1 MPCKKPKTKIYFLE
15 KSGSANASIAKIY
28 VMLCALLK
36 NDNKKENTNGV
47 SKKRKL
53 LFFCIKL
60 KYLYNNNIIIQK
72 RRKGKFQV
80 SRQGKNMYKTIIRTI
95 AVYLCW
101 LIVYFASTHLYT
113 HFCTNLSVYGFLTAP
128 FMTQTPHC
136 RAFLWSISNGVTII
150 DTMWVLIGSFIISLI
165 PI

>member
-1 MPCKKPKTKIYFLE
+1 
-15 KSGSANASIAKIY
+15 
-28 VMLCALLK
+28 MLCCLVK
-36 NDNKKENTNGV
+36 NRQKKGKHQRCFKEEET
-47 SKKRKL
+47 S
-53 LFFCIKL
+53 FFCIKL
-60 KYLYNNNIIIQK
+60 KYTFTTTLIYDT
-72 RRKGKFQV
+72 KGKFQG
-80 SRQGKNMYKTIIRTI
+80 SRQQGKNMYKTIIRTI

-150 DTMWVLIGSFIISLI
+150 DTMWVLIGSFILSLI